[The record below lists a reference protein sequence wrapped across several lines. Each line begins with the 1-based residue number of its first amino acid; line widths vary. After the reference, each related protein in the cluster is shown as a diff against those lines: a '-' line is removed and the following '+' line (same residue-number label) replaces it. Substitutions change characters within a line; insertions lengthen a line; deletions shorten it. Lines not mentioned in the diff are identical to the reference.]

1 MRPEDIDSLY
11 ALFMKRE
18 MRKELWTHSAHFV
31 VATCLMFEEAIQ
43 DHFAAMRELI
53 RANNEHMGIENTD
66 RSGYHETLTWFYLS
80 EIRRIVAECGA
91 RDKYAAIAAV
101 LSSPLL
107 DKNYPMKFY
116 DKSVLFSLAARKS
129 VVPSRLLQYPGHD
142 IAAQ

>member
-1 MRPEDIDSLY
+1 MSTEDIDSLY

-31 VATCLMFEEAIQ
+31 VATCLIFEETIQ

-80 EIRRIVAECGA
+80 EIQRVVADSGA

-101 LSSPLL
+101 LCSPLL
-107 DKNYPMKFY
+107 DRDYPMRFY
-116 DKSVLFSLAARKS
+116 DKSVLFSSAARKS
-129 VVPSRLLQYPGHD
+129 VVASRVLQYPGHD
-142 IAAQ
+142 IAAP